1 MIELSDV
8 FFCYGKNKIFQHL
21 NLVFKKGKSYGIIGV
36 NGCGKT
42 TLLKLI
48 SGEEAITSGE
58 ILVDDRPKSAYRK
71 KEYAQKISV
80 LSQENYITQTTVY
93 DYASAGRYPYTGI
106 FGKLS
111 EIDKSFV
118 DSAVARTR
126 LENKKYKKMY
136 EISGGEKQRARIA
149 MNLVQDASYILW
161 DEPTTY
167 LDMSAKF
174 EIMHIIKE
182 MTNSGKCVIA
192 VLHDICLALK
202 YCDFIVVIDKMN
214 GSTQSLI
221 PKDAVNNGIIDSVFG
236 IRCIKNV
243 IEGKTEYFIKE
254 SD

>member
-1 MIELSDV
+1 MIELSDI
-8 FFCYGKNKIFQHL
+8 FFGYGKNIIFQHL
-21 NLVFKKGKSYGIIGV
+21 NLVFKKGKSYGIIGI

-48 SGEEAITSGE
+48 SGEESITSGE
-58 ILVDDRPKSAYRK
+58 ILVDGKPKSAYRK

-80 LSQENYITQTTVY
+80 LSQENSTTYTTVY
-93 DYASAGRYPYTGI
+93 DYVASGRYPYTGI
-106 FGKLS
+106 IGKLS
-111 EIDKSFV
+111 DNDKSFV
-118 DSAVARTR
+118 NSALVRTR
-126 LENKKYKKMY
+126 LENIKNRNMY

-149 MNLVQDASYILW
+149 MNLAQDASYILW

-182 MTNSGKCVIA
+182 MTHRGKCVIA

-202 YCDFIVVIDKMN
+202 YCDYIVVIDKMN
-214 GSTQSLI
+214 VSTQCLV

-236 IRCIKNV
+236 IKCIKSV
-243 IEGKTEYFIKE
+243 IEGTTEYFIKE
-254 SD
+254 SI